1 MLTILRSVVVAL
13 VLTSSAPFAMARTS
27 EAALPPAS
35 TFLPRAT
42 TLFRHVASN
51 GTTKPLGAPVDQR
64 LGTSPHL
71 ATADMRL
78 SRAIRAA
85 ICTGC

>member
-1 MLTILRSVVVAL
+1 MLTILRPVVVAL
-13 VLTSSAPFAMARTS
+13 TLTSSAPFAVARTP
-27 EAALPPAS
+27 EAAVPSAG
-35 TFLPRAT
+35 TFLPTAT
-42 TLFRHVASN
+42 TLLRHVAAN

-64 LGTSPHL
+64 LGTSLHL